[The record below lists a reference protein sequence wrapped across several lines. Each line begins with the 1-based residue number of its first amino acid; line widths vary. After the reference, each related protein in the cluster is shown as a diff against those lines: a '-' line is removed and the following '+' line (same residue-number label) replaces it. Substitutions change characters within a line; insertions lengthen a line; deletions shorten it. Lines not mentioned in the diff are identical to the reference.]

1 MLDRE
6 QDKAINE
13 ARTARIPGFN
23 ANPMAD
29 GITDNPQ
36 DIEDYVAA
44 VVVKHAPGLIDRL
57 EANQYPADRDV
68 IAGEILRWGRED
80 APTAEVAPGTT
91 VDLDYLEDIQDAMY
105 NHILQVLTREVLDQ
119 DKPNIVADPLSRS
132 AHTRSIGPMD
142 LR

>member
-13 ARTARIPGFN
+13 ARREL
-23 ANPMAD
+23 ANPD
-29 GITDNPQ
+29 RRSSEYIR
-36 DIEDYVAA
+36 DYVAA
-44 VVVKHAPGLIDRL
+44 VVVKHSPGLIDRL
-57 EANQYPADRDV
+57 SETQYPADRDG

-80 APTAEVAPGTT
+80 APTAEIVKGTT
-91 VDLDYLEDIQDAMY
+91 VNLDYLDYIQNAMY
-105 NHILQVLTREVLDQ
+105 NHIRQVLTRATGQ

-132 AHTRSIGPMD
+132 DH

>member
-1 MLDRE
+1 MSRVLVIQEKTMLDRE

-80 APTAEVAPGTT
+80 APET
-91 VDLDYLEDIQDAMY
+91 VNLDHLKDIQNAMY
-105 NHILQVLTREVLDQ
+105 NHLLQVLARATGQ
-119 DKPNIVADPLSRS
+119 DKPKIVADPLSRS
-132 AHTRSIGPMD
+132 AH

>member
-23 ANPMAD
+23 TVD
-29 GITDNPQ
+29 PQ
-36 DIEDYVAA
+36 DKEDYVSA
-44 VVVKHAPGLIDRL
+44 VVAKHGPVLIDRL
-57 EANQYPADRDV
+57 EGTHPEHERDV
-68 IAGEILRWGRED
+68 IAGEIIRWSR
-80 APTAEVAPGTT
+80 TLN
-91 VDLDYLEDIQDAMY
+91 LDHLDDIQTVMY
-105 NHILQVLTREVLDQ
+105 NHIRQVLARAQDL

-132 AHTRSIGPMD
+132 AH

>member
-13 ARTARIPGFN
+13 ARTQA
-23 ANPMAD
+23 ANPAQRS
-29 GITDNPQ
+29 T
-36 DIEDYVAA
+36 EYKRDYVAA
-44 VVVKHAPGLIDRL
+44 VVVKHSPGLIHRL
-57 EANQYPADRDV
+57 SKTKYPADRDV